1 MGLSRERP
9 HPSGISSRKAANFRQ
24 KRVSPLKSVSM
35 FRSLN
40 APLQTATISTCRTLA
55 VSSRLRKYSGVRVWT
70 DAHPL
75 CSLGDEDANRPK
87 AKGS

>member
-55 VSSRLRKYSGVRVWT
+55 VSSRLLLGLRVWT